1 METRTSNALSRE
13 LGDALRRARY
23 RAQLKTNTLLA
34 ELGWSAGKLSKLET
48 GTRNASTD
56 DIARLVGHVRAEP
69 EMYEH
74 IMALAHEE
82 PSGHYVRPHG
92 VAMPD
97 SLRMLILHE
106 QMAKTICGYEGFV
119 IPGLLQTADY
129 ARALMGDAEGAE
141 SAVATRMAR
150 QKVFDRPLGPRGRFY
165 LYEAALHRVVGGP
178 QVMYEQ
184 MLQLLFRGG
193 VRLIPFTTTLPRSL
207 NSPFTYMTFADHF
220 PVTYVE
226 CGPVSLFLDT
236 FESTKAFQRSCND
249 LARVALSEEQSRSV
263 FAEWADRY
271 DRLREAKFAT
281 EGEVA

>member
-82 PSGHYVRPHG
+82 PSGHYVRPHD
-92 VAMPD
+92 ATMPD
-97 SLRMLILHE
+97 SLRILILHE
-106 QMAKTICGYEGFV
+106 QMAKAIWCYETLN
-119 IPGLLQTADY
+119 IPGLLQTRDY
-129 ARALMGDAEGAE
+129 ARGLMVTTNAEQ
-141 SAVATRMAR
+141 AVANRMAR
-150 QKVFDRPLGPRGRFY
+150 QKIFDGRLAPRGHFFVH
-165 LYEAALHRVVGGP
+165 EAALRRVVSGA

-184 MLQLLFRGG
+184 MLQLLFRDG
-193 VRLIPFTTTLPRSL
+193 VRLIPFDANLPGTL
-207 NSPFTYMTFADHF
+207 NTGFTFMTFRDHF
-220 PVTYVE
+220 PITYVE
-226 CGPVSLFLDT
+226 GGSVSLFLDT
-236 FESTKAFQRSCND
+236 FETTRESQRNCND
-249 LARVALSEEQSRSV
+249 LARVALSEEESRSV

-271 DRLREAKFAT
+271 DRLREA
-281 EGEVA
+281 EGAPGGEAVA